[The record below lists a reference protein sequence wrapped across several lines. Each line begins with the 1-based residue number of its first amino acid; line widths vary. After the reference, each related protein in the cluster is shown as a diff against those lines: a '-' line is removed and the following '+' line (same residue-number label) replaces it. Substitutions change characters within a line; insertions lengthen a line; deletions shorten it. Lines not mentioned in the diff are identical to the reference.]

1 MSVIHKFKGD
11 TSIYGWQGVNGM
23 VPTEEGIKDTTMH
36 ILLGKDESEAHFI
49 TRYFRVE
56 AGGCSPL
63 HQHPHE
69 HEVVILHGKG
79 TVQIN
84 DDVTEV
90 TPFDAILISGGDMH
104 QFKNTSDEPLGF
116 LCIIP
121 KLAS

>member
-1 MSVIHKFKGD
+1 MLPS
-11 TSIYGWQGVNGM
+11 
-23 VPTEEGIKDTTMH
+23 EEGIKDTTLH

-56 AGGCSPL
+56 PGGFSPL

-69 HEVVILHGKG
+69 HEVIILHGKG

-84 DDVTEV
+84 DDQIKEV
-90 TPFDAILISGGDMH
+90 TPFDAILISGGVMH
-104 QFKNTSDEPLGF
+104 QFKNISDEPLGF